1 MSEKPKSVIRAVD
14 LIVNKLKHLT
24 PEGEIVDAMDL
35 TTLPDTDTNFI
46 NDINNR
52 LDTIETLLNAVND
65 KLTILTSNE

>member
-14 LIVNKLKHLT
+14 LIVNKLQHLT